1 MSVIVKKE
9 RYFPAIGKLC
19 VMRGSK
25 EADSDFIREYYK
37 KGLVIYGMPDKR
49 RRRKRGIKIS

>member
-9 RYFPAIGKLC
+9 RYLPAIGKLC

-25 EADSDFIREYYK
+25 EADNDFIREYYK
-37 KGLVIYGMPDKR
+37 KGMVIYGIPSK
-49 RRRKRGIKIS
+49 RRKRRLNKI